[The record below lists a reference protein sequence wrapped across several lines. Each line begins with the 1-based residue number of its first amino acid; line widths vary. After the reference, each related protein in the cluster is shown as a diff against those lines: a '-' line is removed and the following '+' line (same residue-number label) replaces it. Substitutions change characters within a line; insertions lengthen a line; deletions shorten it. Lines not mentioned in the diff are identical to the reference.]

1 MAAVLKVK
9 DDGSWRTVV
18 EPYAKVDG
26 IWKTV
31 HNISIKH
38 GDAWRL
44 AHKTGID
51 QYVLVD
57 DSSLIDMTTA
67 DSYTVAEGVRY
78 LRVQL
83 TAGSGRGGGSSS
95 TASGYLCDSSG
106 NRVDPDYT
114 YAIGINNNS
123 SLGGAGG
130 HGGLV
135 DVRFEVIPGET
146 YSWSGFSGGTS
157 GGAAGGHRDLMT
169 STVAWNYVA
178 SPPGTAISGTAGG
191 NGDTLTFTGPGSTT
205 ISAGGGLGGNP
216 GICTVTGRCGVTNV
230 GYTVVQTNPSRTG
243 HIANAISTTNLV
255 ETVTDGGASSG
266 GGGGGAATF
275 PGGAQGSNGAA
286 GKISIWQY
294 GKN

>member
-1 MAAVLKVK
+1 MTAVLKVK

-18 EPYAKVDG
+18 EPYANVG
-26 IWKTV
+26 GTWKTV

-38 GDAWRL
+38 GDSWRL
-44 AHKTGID
+44 AHKTGIG

-57 DSSLIDMTTA
+57 DSSLIDMITA

-95 TASGYLCDSSG
+95 SASGYVCHNGVRSNPGAGGHL
-106 NRVDPDYT
+106 
-114 YAIGINNNS
+114 NNNS
-123 SLGGAGG
+123 SVGGAGG

-135 DVRFEVIPGET
+135 DVKFEVIPGET
-146 YSWSGFSGGTS
+146 YSWDSGFTGGTS
-157 GGAAGGHRDLMT
+157 GGAAGGHLNLGT
-169 STVAWNYVA
+169 YSF
-178 SPPGTAISGTAGG
+178 SPPDAVGTAISGTAGG
-191 NGDTLTFTGPGSTT
+191 NGATLTFTGPSTT

-216 GICTVTGRCGVTNV
+216 GICTVSVRCTDNNLY
-230 GYTVVQTNPSRTG
+230 GYTMAMTNPSRSG
-243 HIANAISTTNLV
+243 HIANSISTTNLV

-266 GGGGGAATF
+266 GGDGSPATYPGGGS
-275 PGGAQGSNGAA
+275 GSNGGA

>member
-9 DDGSWRTVV
+9 DDGAWRTVI

-38 GDAWRL
+38 GGSWRL

-95 TASGYLCDSSG
+95 SASGYVCQSG
-106 NRVDPDYT
+106 ALSDAFGTT
-114 YAIGINNNS
+114 YNNNVS
-123 SLGGAGG
+123 VGGAGG

-135 DVRFEVIPGET
+135 DVRFEVIPGEV
-146 YSWSGFSGGTS
+146 YSWSGLSGGT
-157 GGAAGGHRDLMT
+157 GGGSAGGHLNLYTYSLAPD
-169 STVAWNYVA
+169 YVNN
-178 SPPGTAISGTAGG
+178 PPGTAISGAAGG
-191 NGDTLTFTGPGSTT
+191 NGDTLTFTGPSTT

-216 GICTVTGRCGVTNV
+216 GVLTVSERCGTTVL
-230 GYTVVQTNPSRTG
+230 GYVMSITNPSRTG
-243 HIANAISTTNLV
+243 HIANSITTTNLV
-255 ETVTDGGASSG
+255 ETVTNGGASSG
-266 GGGGGAATF
+266 GGGGGAATWT
-275 PGGAQGSNGAA
+275 GGGSGSNGGA